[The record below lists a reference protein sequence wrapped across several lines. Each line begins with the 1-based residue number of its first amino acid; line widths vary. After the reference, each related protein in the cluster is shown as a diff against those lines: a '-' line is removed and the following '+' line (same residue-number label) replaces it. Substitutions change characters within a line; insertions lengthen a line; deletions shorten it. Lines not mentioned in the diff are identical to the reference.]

1 MKKDKLILEVHKCP
15 EITSNIVR
23 IQDSALEVVKAL
35 QRESGLS
42 ASSIVSKIIIWSQD
56 KIEIKEV

>member
-1 MKKDKLILEVHKCP
+1 MKKDNLILEVHKCP

-23 IQDSALEVVKAL
+23 IQDSAIEVVKAL